1 MAKAVMRV
9 LTSDE
14 EEFIHRRTLQVL
26 EEIGVL
32 VRSDSV
38 LSALEDAGA
47 SVDERSHVAKMP
59 EEMVKGAL
67 RSAPTSFRLCARR
80 RDNDIDLP
88 ASRGPHLTTDG
99 LTLYVHDDDTG
110 ENRNATKEDFANFAR
125 LADAL
130 EPVDFFWPIVTI
142 SDVPS
147 GSHNLHE
154 LWTALKN
161 CGMHVQGD
169 CTSAGDAKKMIELG
183 AIIAEGREELRNR
196 PLFSCATNPISPLS
210 FDKGAVEAQ
219 AEFAKAGIPVL
230 CHSMSIAG
238 MSSPVTLAGTIVNIN
253 AENLASIVISQ
264 SACTGA
270 PHIYGSCSAPADM
283 RSGTVDFYAPEAMLI
298 SVAAGQMARR
308 YGRPC
313 MVASWGMGGKGAGNR
328 LSHSQAFAYAS
339 NAFAGSDLISGI
351 GGLDHAK
358 GCSLAQMVL
367 DSAEWIDFEPFLK
380 DFAIDS
386 SAVAL
391 DAMREVG
398 PGNSFLSHLHTV
410 KNFRT
415 ELGIREDRSLLLRS
429 LGSDLRWKEARAA
442 ARALVKDHHVDSLDS
457 KCIME
462 GDRILKEHD
471 RALLRK
477 TGIATVS
484 L

>member
-47 SVDERSHVAKMP
+47 LVDERSHVAKMP

-253 AENLASIVISQ
+253 AENLASNVISQ
-264 SACTGA
+264 ESMQGA
-270 PHIYGSCSAPADM
+270 PFIYSSESAPMDM
-283 RSGTVDFYAPEAMLI
+283 MTGVMDYNAYQLPLI
-298 SVAAGQMARR
+298 AAGAAQMAKR
-308 YGRPC
+308 YGFPAHT
-313 MVASWGMGGKGAGNR
+313 ASWGFETIEPGIQGSLSEAFGVMLNTFSGSDEMSGAG
-328 LSHSQAFAYAS
+328 S
-339 NAFAGSDLISGI
+339 
-351 GGLDHAK
+351 LDHAK
-358 GCSLAQMVL
+358 GAALEQVVL
-367 DSAEWIDFEPFLK
+367 DSYIWSDIRTYMHKFPFSKDTIALDVVEAVGHAGTFLK
-380 DFAIDS
+380 H
-386 SAVAL
+386 
-391 DAMREVG
+391 
-398 PGNSFLSHLHTV
+398 PHTL

-415 ELGIREDRSLLLRS
+415 EIFARDKTRKHWQATESIAMMDEVREI
-429 LGSDLRWKEARAA
+429 AR
-442 ARALVKDHHVDSLDS
+442 KT
-457 KCIME
+457 
-462 GDRILKEHD
+462 LKEH
-471 RALLRK
+471 RVAPLPVETVRK
-477 TGIATVS
+477 GSQLVKEYERKPKG
-484 L
+484 